1 MSKFITSLAA
11 GVALCLSAG
20 LAQAGGHANW
30 TLDAES
36 SRVAFGSVKADVAGE
51 VHHFSSLSGS
61 ISEQGEAV
69 VEIDVASVQTNIDI
83 RNERMLKWVFTNGPK
98 AVLSAGV
105 DMEALKALGVGDT
118 MMMSVDGTLALN
130 GNDQAIQTDLF
141 IAKLADNKIMATT
154 DGMVM
159 LSIDQS
165 GLTEGV
171 DKLMELAGLPGITR
185 VSPVTLRLVFGL

>member
-1 MSKFITSLAA
+1 MLQGGVLSREAA
-11 GVALCLSAG
+11 AKTRGAVFTHSGEFNVEIYHIARRGRCALSQRRARP
-20 LAQAGGHANW
+20 GGRPRE
-30 TLDAES
+30 LDAGRGVVS
-36 SRVAFGSVKADVAGE
+36 GRVRFG
-51 VHHFSSLSGS
+51 
-61 ISEQGEAV
+61 
-69 VEIDVASVQTNIDI
+69 EIDVASVQTNIDI